1 MEIPLLFG
9 RYLVHSGKI
18 SEEQLLE
25 ATKVQAEINRSFAV
39 TALEHEFITLDDF
52 KRALARQ
59 RQEGIRFRE
68 ALVQLEIADEEKI
81 EKIDKAINEKSV
93 KLGEVLVKKGLM
105 EENDLKETLAEF
117 KEKGALE
124 LL

>member
-9 RYLVHSGKI
+9 RYLVRRGKI

-25 ATKVQAEINRSFAV
+25 TTKVQAEINRSFAV
-39 TALEHEFITLDDF
+39 AALENEFITLDDF
-52 KRALARQ
+52 KKAIAYQ

-68 ALVQLEIADEEKI
+68 ALLQLEIADEETIKRI
-81 EKIDKAINEKSV
+81 HNASDAKSV
-93 KLGEVLVKKGLM
+93 KLGALLVKKGLM
-105 EENDLKETLAEF
+105 EENDLQATLDEF
-117 KEKGALE
+117 KAKGALE

>member
-18 SEEQLLE
+18 TEAQLSET
-25 ATKVQAEINRSFAV
+25 TKVQAEINRSFAV
-39 TALEHEFITLDDF
+39 TALEYDFITLDDF
-52 KRALARQ
+52 KKAVSCQ

-81 EKIDKAINEKSV
+81 KRIDKAIDEKSV
-93 KLGEVLVKKGLM
+93 KLGDLLVKKGLM
-105 EENDLKETLAEF
+105 
-117 KEKGALE
+117 
-124 LL
+124 